1 MRRLLSNLGRIASF
15 RANDALEQKHAIEL
29 IDLKIRDSE
38 QSLSVAKS
46 TLASIIMRQRNEA
59 AAISRIKQQVADLE
73 TRAKAAIAAK
83 NKNLSAD
90 AAQVIA
96 DLENEK
102 SDRERA
108 YKTFSEKRDKIQ
120 LSIEKAHRRI
130 INLRQGANVA
140 KATMAQQNAQTRLD
154 RSIGNTSTFKEAEDL
169 IARVAGQSDPFE
181 ESHVLDEID
190 EGLNQSN
197 ISNRLAEA
205 GFGAPTRTS
214 AEDVLARLS
223 N

>member
-15 RANDALEQKHAIEL
+15 KANDALEQKHAIEL

-73 TRAKAAIAAK
+73 NRAKAAIAAK

-90 AAQVIA
+90 AAQAIA
-96 DLENEK
+96 DLENER
-102 SDRERA
+102 SNREQA
-108 YKTFSEKRDKIQ
+108 HQSFSEKREKIQ

-140 KATMAQQNAQTRLD
+140 KATMAQQKAQTRLD

-190 EGLNQSN
+190 EGLDQSN

-205 GFGAPTRTS
+205 GFGAPTRIR
-214 AEDVLARLS
+214 AEDVLARLT

>member
-15 RANDALEQKHAIEL
+15 RAIDALEQKHAIEL

-90 AAQVIA
+90 AAQAIA

-102 SDRERA
+102 SNREHA
-108 YKTFSEKRDKIQ
+108 YQAFSEKRDKIQ

>member
-90 AAQVIA
+90 AAQAIA

-108 YKTFSEKRDKIQ
+108 YQTFSEKRDKIQ

-205 GFGAPTRTS
+205 GFGAPTRTI